1 MLNTDVEM
9 RCNIGQLQICH
20 WMRGLASLLTP
31 YKSQIYTEKDQLPK
45 VVFDGICDLSS
56 ASQSSPLSSVRADPL
71 QPSHFG
77 LVKLSTVT
85 SSSQDSA
92 VTTVAST
99 TALKEVLTRKTA
111 VVTQQR
117 RPARHQGTINS
128 YV

>member
-85 SSSQDSA
+85 SSQDSA

>member
-77 LVKLSTVT
+77 LVKLSTT
-85 SSSQDSA
+85 SPSQDSA

>member
-56 ASQSSPLSSVRADPL
+56 ASQSSPLSSVRADQL

-85 SSSQDSA
+85 SSQDSA